1 MTSLLSRVKNAFLK
15 GSTEASLLSKTTND
29 NNWRTVKLAV
39 DADWANARLDRL
51 LTKKFDISVS
61 LAQKLI
67 RTNKVWVERS
77 SSASKVPTR
86 SGLRLELGDSVNMA
100 QMFLPERK
108 PLVPPSAEE
117 NQKLAEWTI
126 AETDELLVLS
136 KPSGI
141 AVHGPNSVDSLLQRI
156 NPEYRLI
163 HRLDKGTSGVLLVG
177 KTRSS
182 TERLQNLFSQHEVK
196 KTYLAMVAG
205 VPNERSGRIQ
215 SLIFEAKRSFGSPS
229 EPQMTSVRSKR
240 ADLMDE
246 GKVAVTDYRMISTH
260 TARIDGVRVKLSLLE
275 FTPITGRT
283 HQLRVHA
290 AEQLGCPIVGDS
302 KYGLTTIYNLSRIK
316 GVGQSLHLHCKSIQ
330 LPGQEKPFESSLPK
344 HFAQTL
350 QRFPLYIKP
359 PRPQP
364 KRV

>member
-1 MTSLLSRVKNAFLK
+1 MTSLLNRVKNVFLK
-15 GSTEASLLSKTTND
+15 GNTETALLSKPAKES
-29 NNWRTVKLAV
+29 NWRTVKLAV
-39 DADWANARLDRL
+39 DADWANSRLDRL
-51 LTKKFDISVS
+51 LTKKFDISAS

-67 RTNKVWVERS
+67 RTNKVWIERPS
-77 SSASKVPTR
+77 SNSKLTAR
-86 SGLRLELGDSVNMA
+86 SGLRVELGDSVNMS
-100 QMFLPERK
+100 QVFLPERK
-108 PLVPPSAEE
+108 LSLPLSADE

-126 AETDELLVLS
+126 AETDEFLVLS

-141 AVHGPNSVDSLLQRI
+141 TVHGANSIDSLLQRV

-163 HRLDKGTSGVLLVG
+163 HRLDKGTSGVLLIG
-177 KTRSS
+177 KTRSA
-182 TERLQNLFSQHEVK
+182 TEKIQNLFAQQEVK

-205 VPNERSGRIQ
+205 VPKERSGRIQ
-215 SLIFEAKRSFGSPS
+215 SLIFEAKRSFGSPN
-229 EPQMTSVRSKR
+229 EPQMTSVQSKR

-260 TARIDGVRVKLSLLE
+260 TARINGVRVKLSLLE
-275 FTPITGRT
+275 FKPITGRT

-302 KYGLTTIYNLSRIK
+302 KYGLTTVYNLSRVK
-316 GVGQSLHLHCKSIQ
+316 GIGQALHLHCKSIQ
-330 LPGQEKPFESSLPK
+330 LPDQEKPFESSLPK

-350 QRFPLYIKP
+350 QHFPLYIKP